1 MNAAA
6 KGSKRR
12 AVDPP
17 DWDRIAGSKEF
28 QDLLAVKKLFIIP
41 AFVFFFAFYLGL
53 LILVGYAPG
62 WMSTPVIGSVNV
74 AYLLALAQFLVG
86 WIIAWLYVKAS
97 SKFDKLTKDLLG
109 RTDDE
114 QGGR

>member
-1 MNAAA
+1 MGEVA
-6 KGSKRR
+6 KGSARE
-12 AVDPP
+12 AMDPP

-41 AFVFFFAFYLGL
+41 AFVFFFAFYFGF
-53 LILVGYAPG
+53 LILVGYAPE

-97 SKFDKLTKDLLG
+97 SKFDRLTKDLLG
-109 RTDDE
+109 RNHDE